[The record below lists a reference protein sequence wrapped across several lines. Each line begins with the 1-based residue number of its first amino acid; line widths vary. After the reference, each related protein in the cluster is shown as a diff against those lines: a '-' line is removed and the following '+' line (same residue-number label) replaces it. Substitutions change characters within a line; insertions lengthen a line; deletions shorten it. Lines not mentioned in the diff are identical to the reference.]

1 MMVFLLL
8 LLPVQ
13 LCYQLSPYVFEA
25 CAKYEKR
32 QRLKR
37 LMYPR
42 WVIGTCRASL
52 ITGPGPL
59 VSHHPVRWAGSSPP
73 YNSIVSAWGSGL
85 RRSLLAAHRTLQ
97 VPACPTLPTLMKV
110 I

>member
-1 MMVFLLL
+1 MMVVLLL

-42 WVIGTCRASL
+42 WVIETCRAAL
-52 ITGPGPL
+52 ITGPDPL
-59 VSHHPVRWAGSSPP
+59 VSHHPVRWAGSSPLH
-73 YNSIVSAWGSGL
+73 NICTFAWSSG
-85 RRSLLAAHRTLQ
+85 
-97 VPACPTLPTLMKV
+97 P
-110 I
+110 